1 MISTKSFLLALGVLF
16 SYMQVHQF
24 MSFKRL
30 LLNNMFQSGKVVE
43 LTDTYMWNGTEKIS
57 HLHKDQDSNCQKS
70 TKTLDVRWEAFSD
83 TQSGINR

>member
-1 MISTKSFLLALGVLF
+1 M
-16 SYMQVHQF
+16 SY
-24 MSFKRL
+24 KRL
-30 LLNNMFQSGKVVE
+30 LLNNLFQSGKVVE

-57 HLHKDQDSNCQKS
+57 HLHKDQDSKCQKS